1 MACARVSRSPGLLTI
16 IFNVLERVDLVEP
29 ALVCK
34 AWNAVARDAIWRQV
48 DESLELFSLIAP
60 IDDTEGQQ
68 VRAHW
73 LLYLSMVLMLKYL
86 GVSAHTFISRLGPL
100 STNSAQG
107 PVIDSDLAQFIAG
120 HRSCPSTPCHAI
132 NLPLPMYSTPLGE
145 TCLVQS

>member
-68 VRAHW
+68 VRAHR
-73 LLYLSMVLMLKYL
+73 LLDWSMELTLKYL
-86 GVSAHTFISRLGPL
+86 RSSCAHLLISIG
-100 STNSAQG
+100 A
-107 PVIDSDLAQFIAG
+107 AF
-120 HRSCPSTPCHAI
+120 
-132 NLPLPMYSTPLGE
+132 NL
-145 TCLVQS
+145 